1 MRFLFF
7 TLVSASLLFGATMEE
22 LVDFALSNSTAIK
35 QAKLNVEL
43 SKSKRDRNRADQFGE
58 VDIVASYTHYNL
70 LRTIIPLT
78 PAVIQSG
85 EHVTTTQD
93 IFSVGASYNVALFTG
108 FAQTRSV
115 EMEEIAKE
123 MASVRKKLTKE
134 QLVYNIRSLYLS
146 VLAQQ
151 EMLKAQKLYTQALA
165 TLVKRIA
172 YEVELGK
179 KATVDLL
186 KAKADLEASKSTQVS
201 LQSNIEV
208 TLAALSELV
217 GKEVTAIEPVHIE
230 LTKQQTGRNEN
241 NATLD
246 SLARVQVEEM
256 ALSKA
261 NKGIQKAKALNLPQI
276 AFSAYYG
283 KNFGDDSV
291 LNKWDN
297 ETLWQVGINAKWN
310 VFDFGKS
317 SATIQSAKIAKMQA
331 SLKKERTLLE
341 LQKLLKQAHS
351 KISLAYAQYMSARSR
366 LELAKQSEAIEL
378 TRYENDAS
386 TLNDLLLARAK
397 TQLTRSQLIQSK
409 YNYQKSRYYLDYLL
423 ERGEESEK

>member
-230 LTKQQTGRNEN
+230 LTKQQTGRDEN